1 VADASAPKDVALDE
15 LEEVGAM
22 AVDMAVEEE
31 GKSQEEGT
39 AGNQAAEEQGDSPE
53 GQVPET
59 AVHETARIARTKK
72 SPVGMTAAEWQTH

>member
-1 VADASAPKDVALDE
+1 MADAYAPKDVALDE

-22 AVDMAVEEE
+22 TVDMAVEEE

-39 AGNQAAEEQGDSPE
+39 AGNQAAEERGDNPE

-59 AVHETARIARTKK
+59 AV
-72 SPVGMTAAEWQTH
+72 Q